1 MDRINLIAKLCEG
14 SDTVVDIGCDHAYAL
29 IKAIKEYGVKRGI
42 ASDINEGPLENAKEN
57 IRLNCL
63 SDVVDTVLSDG
74 FKNINASFDTV
85 IISGM
90 GGILIKSILENGL
103 EKINGKRVIIEA
115 NTDSDIV
122 RKYLVKNGF
131 YIMDEYSLY
140 DDEKYY
146 EIIIFE
152 PGKEVYASF
161 ELNFG
166 PVLLAKKEE
175 AFITEYTKR
184 LMKLEEY
191 LPNIKDTIQKDEKL
205 VLRNNYFKVLLGDK
219 TKMIPIGDTDN
230 YYREYFIDNK
240 KRPLIIIAAGGG
252 YKYTSPRESEPIAEF
267 YNEHGYHAVIVNYRE
282 TLDLYPVPAKVLADV
297 INIYNKDEIVSVK
310 LGLGFSAGGHC
321 MLEVAL
327 HQDLYKTDLDYM
339 ILGYPVVTSNPNYW
353 HKGSFKNLLGE
364 LNDENLLNRVSE
376 ETQVTEKAPEL
387 FLWSTFTDESVPLM
401 NSLLLVEAYRKVN
414 RNCEYHMYPMGGH
427 GLSLANS
434 KSSGG
439 DKNKEIPYV
448 AQWAELSVAWLEGKL
463 NSK

>member
-175 AFITEYTKR
+175 AF
-184 LMKLEEY
+184 
-191 LPNIKDTIQKDEKL
+191 
-205 VLRNNYFKVLLGDK
+205 
-219 TKMIPIGDTDN
+219 
-230 YYREYFIDNK
+230 
-240 KRPLIIIAAGGG
+240 
-252 YKYTSPRESEPIAEF
+252 SE
-267 YNEHGYHAVIVNYRE
+267 
-282 TLDLYPVPAKVLADV
+282 
-297 INIYNKDEIVSVK
+297 
-310 LGLGFSAGGHC
+310 
-321 MLEVAL
+321 
-327 HQDLYKTDLDYM
+327 
-339 ILGYPVVTSNPNYW
+339 
-353 HKGSFKNLLGE
+353 
-364 LNDENLLNRVSE
+364 
-376 ETQVTEKAPEL
+376 
-387 FLWSTFTDESVPLM
+387 
-401 NSLLLVEAYRKVN
+401 
-414 RNCEYHMYPMGGH
+414 
-427 GLSLANS
+427 
-434 KSSGG
+434 
-439 DKNKEIPYV
+439 
-448 AQWAELSVAWLEGKL
+448 
-463 NSK
+463 